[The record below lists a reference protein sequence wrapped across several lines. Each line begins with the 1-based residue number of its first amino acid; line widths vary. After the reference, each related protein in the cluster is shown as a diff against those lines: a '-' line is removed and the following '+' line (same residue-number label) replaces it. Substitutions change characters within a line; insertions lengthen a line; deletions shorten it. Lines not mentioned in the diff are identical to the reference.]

1 MIVGTYYNEK
11 KKELSWNY
19 QHGFNN
25 TSSLDKESTTYKKK
39 DKTLWTNKLF
49 NIDITSN

>member
-11 KKELSWNY
+11 KEKELSWNY

-25 TSSLDKESTTYKKK
+25 TSSLDKESTTYRKKK
-39 DKTLWTNKLF
+39 
-49 NIDITSN
+49 